1 MNQETKHKAWH
12 TCLAHLCKINMT
24 EVEVK
29 QQYHKVHM
37 LLKAHA
43 KPRGEIVRSQ
53 KSMCGALVLSQ
64 GRRFS

>member
-1 MNQETKHKAWH
+1 
-12 TCLAHLCKINMT
+12 MT